1 MNSRVQAWCAAAVL
15 AAAST
20 ATHALPAFSSVI
32 ILGDSISD
40 SGNNSIVFDTLGA
53 QDPGALPTP
62 VPPGLRTPVP
72 VPNQYTGFSLVPTY
86 PYPTRQFTPAVPFD
100 RYTNGFVWAESFAAG
115 LGLTALPSLFP
126 GIPNVAPP
134 GTNFAF
140 AGARTGPAGSG
151 FPFSLTD
158 QALFFAAGLQG
169 QPAPSSALY
178 VVAGGGN
185 NARDTVTDLIGA
197 ALGGA
202 TPAQLEQL
210 IDAAALAY
218 ALDIQGILTLLQQ
231 LGATSIVVWNAPDAG
246 TAPAILAGAPFFDPL
261 FQALLGETFAGTA
274 TDVSER
280 MNEALTKVLGQFA
293 GVRLFDLFGLVD
305 DVVAH
310 PSTYGLLNVDAPCA
324 ALPLVPDPSNPSAPF
339 CDPSKFL
346 FWDGIHP
353 TSAGH
358 LIIGDAML
366 ALVPEPS
373 SIALLLIAMLGSL
386 VVSHRRIRVRPDPVA
401 RQQLPKNGT

>member
-1 MNSRVQAWCAAAVL
+1 
-15 AAAST
+15 
-20 ATHALPAFSSVI
+20 
-32 ILGDSISD
+32 
-40 SGNNSIVFDTLGA
+40 
-53 QDPGALPTP
+53 
-62 VPPGLRTPVP
+62 
-72 VPNQYTGFSLVPTY
+72 
-86 PYPTRQFTPAVPFD
+86 
-100 RYTNGFVWAESFAAG
+100 
-115 LGLTALPSLFP
+115 
-126 GIPNVAPP
+126 
-134 GTNFAF
+134 
-140 AGARTGPAGSG
+140 
-151 FPFSLTD
+151 
-158 QALFFAAGLQG
+158 LQG

-280 MNEALTKVLGQFA
+280 MNEALTKVLGQFP

-310 PSTYGLLNVDAPCA
+310 PSKYGLLNVDAPCA
-324 ALPLVPDPSNPSAPF
+324 ALPLVSDPSNPSGPF

-373 SIALLLIAMLGSL
+373 SIALLLIALFGSL
-386 VVSHRRIRVRPDPVA
+386 VVPPPARRQPATGSTSSRATIPSSA
-401 RQQLPKNGT
+401 RLGAG

>member
-1 MNSRVQAWCAAAVL
+1 
-15 AAAST
+15 
-20 ATHALPAFSSVI
+20 
-32 ILGDSISD
+32 
-40 SGNNSIVFDTLGA
+40 
-53 QDPGALPTP
+53 
-62 VPPGLRTPVP
+62 

-310 PSTYGLLNVDAPCA
+310 PSKYSLLNVDAPCA

>member
-1 MNSRVQAWCAAAVL
+1 MNPRFQAWCAAAAL

-20 ATHALPAFSSVI
+20 ATHAVPAFSSAI
-32 ILGDSISD
+32 IFGDSLSD
-40 SGNNSIVFDTLGA
+40 SGNNSIVFDALGA
-53 QDPGALPTP
+53 QNPGALPTP

-86 PYPTRQFTPAVPFD
+86 PYPTRQFTPAVAFD
-100 RYTNGFVWAESFAAG
+100 RYTNGFVWAENFAAS
-115 LGLTALPSLFP
+115 LGVTALPSLFP

-134 GTNFAF
+134 GTDFAF

-158 QALFFAAGLQG
+158 QVLVFAAGLQG

-185 NARDTVTDLIGA
+185 NARDTVTQLIGA

-202 TPAQLEQL
+202 TPAQLEQ
-210 IDAAALAY
+210 IINAAALAY
-218 ALDIQGILTLLQQ
+218 ALDIQGILTRLKQ
-231 LGATSIVVWNAPDAG
+231 LGATNVVVWNTPDAG
-246 TAPAILAGAPFFDPL
+246 TAPAILAGAPLFDPL
-261 FQALLGETFAGTA
+261 FLALLGATFPDTA

-280 MNEALTKVLGQFA
+280 MNQALAKVLSQFA
-293 GVRLFDLFGLVD
+293 GVQLFDLFGLVD
-305 DVVAH
+305 DIVAH
-310 PSTYGLLNVDAPCA
+310 PSAYGLLNVDAPCA
-324 ALPLVPDPSNPSAPF
+324 ALPLVASPGNPGAPF

-353 TSAGH
+353 TSA
-358 LIIGDAML
+358 
-366 ALVPEPS
+366 
-373 SIALLLIAMLGSL
+373 
-386 VVSHRRIRVRPDPVA
+386 
-401 RQQLPKNGT
+401 